1 VDKLPGMQ
9 TAKLSLA
16 THTTVAELV
25 KEKIDS
31 EEFLAILKLY
41 SPSSVESNI

>member
-1 VDKLPGMQ
+1 MDKLPGMQ

-25 KEKIDS
+25 KE
-31 EEFLAILKLY
+31 EFLAMLELN
-41 SPSSVESNI
+41 SPSSADSNIWRK